1 MSNLVIQEIK
11 ANSVAGLPTEYTNM
25 LAHISESFPEI
36 AKASSNF
43 YKSTSQFANFTL
55 DVTAVTPIR
64 SIYHILAEI
73 EKIKAAIQENF
84 INAKKKDIELR
95 QKQAQRETETDAF
108 AIELLD
114 VEILEIE
121 LSKDS
126 LANYMKGAIRKLN
139 AFITQYQ
146 GLMKKIGKEQLSE
159 EDYELDE
166 ARYHIITCMKQG
178 LNAAR
183 AKNGV
188 IDEGNFIYLF
198 ELGINAA
205 QAQAEVFAY
214 LNMENELISNGIAPT
229 HEMTVKWL
237 EACADK
243 WANDPAKFAEYRGLN
258 LMDRASLTNLP
269 QITNVGDA

>member
-11 ANSVAGLPTEYTNM
+11 ANSVAGLSTEYNNM

-36 AKASSNF
+36 TKASSNF
-43 YKSTSQFANFTL
+43 FKSTSQFANFTI

-73 EKIKAAIQENF
+73 ERIKAAIQENF

-95 QKQAQRETETDAF
+95 QKKVQRETETDAF

-126 LANYMKGAIRKLN
+126 LQNYMKGAIRKMN
-139 AFITQYQ
+139 AFINQYQ
-146 GLMKKIGKEQLSE
+146 GLMKKIGKEELSE

-183 AKNGV
+183 TRNGV

-214 LNMENELISNGIAPT
+214 LNMENELISNGMAPT
-229 HEMTVKWL
+229 HEMTVRWL

-258 LMDRASLTNLP
+258 LMDRTSLTNLP
-269 QITNVGDA
+269 QITNVGET